1 MSTIALISKTVLKY
15 GKEVFCIDTGF
26 GKVFLRTDADDDDK
40 VRIFDSEGTYL
51 DYIEAETFAD
61 VADEVGIDFRDA
73 ICEYANELALK
84 DNVQDLLDSIS
95 FENFVATC
103 DIEKAVKLS
112 GCANQRELRRNEMIN
127 RIGPYFVVAVR

>member
-1 MSTIALISKTVLKY
+1 MSTIALVSKTTLKY

-84 DNVQDLLDSIS
+84 DNVLVCLTQYHSKTLLRP
-95 FENFVATC
+95 AT
-103 DIEKAVKLS
+103 
-112 GCANQRELRRNEMIN
+112 LRKPSN
-127 RIGPYFVVAVR
+127 

>member
-1 MSTIALISKTVLKY
+1 MSTIALVSKTTLKY
-15 GKEVFCIDTGF
+15 GKEVFCIDTG
-26 GKVFLRTDADDDDK
+26 DDDK

-84 DNVQDLLDSIS
+84 DNVQDLLNSIS

-103 DIEKAVKLS
+103 DIKKAVKLS
-112 GCANQRELRRNEMIN
+112 GCASQRELRRNEMIN